1 MRQVLSILL
10 IFLSLIAFSQSKQ
23 DFLACFEI
31 ITEHDDFKPAYENR
45 EVTGQDLVIVNNIRR
60 NINRNEF
67 QKIFHSIT
75 SDDFYDF
82 SRKVL
87 VIQGDD
93 KQVRNLGYNPRNT
106 LNVGFVGKEEMLIFA
121 LSTVVENRN
130 LNYNWNYKFV
140 KEAGEWNLTANN
152 TKRSRTR

>member
-1 MRQVLSILL
+1 MRQVLSISL

-23 DFLACFEI
+23 DFLTCFEI

-106 LNVGFVGKEEMLIFA
+106 LNVGFVGKE
-121 LSTVVENRN
+121 
-130 LNYNWNYKFV
+130 
-140 KEAGEWNLTANN
+140 
-152 TKRSRTR
+152 